1 VSRLVALM
9 NNDDKCATWPDC
21 WLEDVSSDIETIGTE
36 LGEVSKLVED
46 WEAGG
51 TVKSQNKSG
60 SSNANVMRDAW
71 RNWKWHFNTEEIQRC
86 TKRLRDAR
94 DDLGLQLSI
103 IQMSVYHSAWLVD
116 CVL

>member
-1 VSRLVALM
+1 M
-9 NNDDKCATWPDC
+9 NDGDKCATWPDG

-60 SSNANVMRDAW
+60 GSNAMRDAW
-71 RNWKWHFNTEEIQRC
+71 RNWKWHSTP
-86 TKRLRDAR
+86 KRYRGVQKGSAMPETILGYSSVSYKCQSTTLHGWWTVCFRD
-94 DDLGLQLSI
+94 L
-103 IQMSVYHSAWLVD
+103 
-116 CVL
+116 